1 MFPRSLVPPL
11 LVVCLLAAWSLSA
24 VGCGDDDDG
33 AKQPDPPPPTGGTAS
48 QNPDVSNPANPAGPT
63 GPMVGGPQPGGSDV
77 PLGPDGGPVTDDE
90 DAGLAP
96 PVDAGT
102 FVPPEPTCED
112 GHWNLAP
119 GFLPAMRVDYIAD
132 RESSFTPGGP
142 DGTPT
147 GPEPR
152 VLSSVGVPCA
162 NASDRAR
169 CEAQLKV
176 PIQVNRHLLTTAGDS
191 VRVWPFPSTLRLLG
205 AIDTTAEALWVL
217 AVQRGEQ
224 PCNIEIRRL
233 DDESGYVFSKLQNF
247 NCPPY
252 DDGGYAHTALFR
264 VERDGESNEIYPDGG
279 FNCPTIAPPPEAPPP
294 SP

>member
-1 MFPRSLVPPL
+1 MLPRSSVPRLALASL
-11 LVVCLLAAWSLSA
+11 LVAWSLA
-24 VGCGDDDDG
+24 ATGCGDDDDG
-33 AKQPDPPPPTGGTAS
+33 PKQPDPPPSAGGTTS
-48 QNPDVSNPANPAGPT
+48 QNPDVSNPANPTGPT
-63 GPMVGGPQPGGSDV
+63 GPMVGGPQPGGSTV

-90 DAGLAP
+90 DAGLP
-96 PVDAGT
+96 PPLDAGT

-132 RESSFTPGGP
+132 RESSFTADGP
-142 DGTPT
+142 DPT
-147 GPEPR
+147 APAPR

-162 NASDRAR
+162 NASNRAR
-169 CEAQLKV
+169 CEEQLRV

-205 AIDTTAEALWVL
+205 AIDTTAEAIWVL
-217 AVQRGEQ
+217 TAQRGEP
-224 PCNIEIRRL
+224 PCDIEIRRL

-252 DDGGYAHTALFR
+252 NDGGFAHTGLFR
-264 VERDGESNEIYPDGG
+264 VAQNGESMEIYPDGG
-279 FNCPTIAPPPEAPPP
+279 FNCPTIDPPTDPTLPP